1 MTSQESHDPL
11 RLRAQALHLH
21 GLLAHWPEVGAA
33 PWLPQLLQWEEEER
47 TRKSLE
53 RRLKA
58 AHLGRFKPL
67 CDFDWRWPQRCD
79 RHAIEALMTLD
90 FLRDQTNVAIL
101 GQNGVGKTMI
111 ASNLAYQALLH
122 GHTAYFTTA
131 GALLGELAAL
141 DSDSLLRRR
150 LRHYSTPHL
159 LVIDEIG
166 YLSYSNRH
174 ADLLFEIVTRRYE
187 QRSTLITTNRS
198 FSEWG
203 EVFPGAACVVSI
215 IDRLLHHAEIISIE
229 GESYRLKESQER
241 TERARQ
247 RRKAQQP

>member
-1 MTSQESHDPL
+1 MSDAL
-11 RLRAQALHLH
+11 RLRAQALRMH
-21 GLLAHWPEVGAA
+21 GLLAHWFEVIDT
-33 PWLPQLLQWEEEER
+33 PWLAPLLQWEEDER
-47 TRKSLE
+47 ARKSLE

-67 CDFDWRWPQRCD
+67 CDFDWNWPKRCD
-79 RHAIEALMTLD
+79 RQAVEAFMTLE
-90 FLRDQTNVAIL
+90 FLQDATNIAIL
-101 GQNGVGKTMI
+101 GPNGVGKTTL
-111 ASNLAYQALLH
+111 ARNLAYQALLH
-122 GHTAYFTTA
+122 GHTVCFTTA
-131 GALLGELAAL
+131 GALLGELAAI

-150 LRHYSTPHL
+150 LHHYATPHL

-174 ADLLFEIVTRRYE
+174 ADLLFELVTRRYE
-187 QRSTLITTNRS
+187 QRSILITTNRS

-229 GESYRLKESQER
+229 GESFRLKESHEH

-247 RRKAQQP
+247 RRKAQ